1 MKTNISYDNVLEKK
15 NSLSLKLLN
24 LFYFSKNR
32 LPLRKSDE
40 IVSHWFPYIYYKNP
54 LNLLFSHDQFLYD
67 FLLKYPQRK
76 KMSEYKLQ
84 LKEQKKLSLFYGGLS
99 KKQLRKYFL
108 ESHNSPGEFSK
119 NFINLLE
126 RRLDVIL
133 YRSQFVKN
141 ITLARQLI
149 THKKVVVNQKIMSI
163 PSYLA
168 HPGDIISIP
177 NSSTRK
183 SSVLTHLK
191 FQKFVISSP
200 DIVSKNWKL
209 KKKFVSK
216 KQIETITWLLLKKI
230 YSRVEIQKYSNPFL
244 NSLKQSNFHIYKF
257 HSLPKDLPM
266 NLEFPKKMILK
277 TLSNFNFDEL
287 SKTIFFLLL
296 KKNLVKNIP
305 KMRILSNLNF
315 FGMKPLHL
323 ESSYRLFTV
332 IFLYSPQRVYYPFV
346 LDFDLIKR
354 AQLKS

>member
-1 MKTNISYDNVLEKK
+1 MKTNISYGDVLEKK

-32 LPLRKSDE
+32 SPLKKSDE
-40 IVSHWFPYIYYKNP
+40 ILSNWFPYLYYKNP

-99 KKQLRKYFL
+99 KKQLKKYFL

-126 RRLDVIL
+126 RRIDVIL
-133 YRSQFVKN
+133 YRSQFAKN
-141 ITLARQLI
+141 IALARQLI
-149 THKKVVVNQKIMSI
+149 THKKVVVNQKIISI

-168 HPGDIISIP
+168 NPGDIISVP
-177 NSSTRK
+177 NNSTRK

-191 FQKFVISSP
+191 LQKFVISSP
-200 DIVSKNWKL
+200 EIVSKNWKL

-216 KQIETITWLLLKKI
+216 KQIEIITWLVLKKI
-230 YSRVEIQKYSNPFL
+230 YSRVEIQSYPNPFV

-257 HSLPKDLPM
+257 HSLPKYLSM
-266 NLEFPKKMILK
+266 NLDFQKKMIFR
-277 TLSNFNFDEL
+277 TLSNFHFDEL
-287 SKTIFFLLL
+287 SKTIFSLLL
-296 KKNLVKNIP
+296 KKNLLKNVP

-323 ESSYRLFTV
+323 ESSYKLFTV

-354 AQLKS
+354 AQLQS